1 MTKNSKST
9 PRPTQPPQKSPVDD
23 HDTRSLSDDATFG
36 DQPLRG
42 PQSLGDESTFG
53 DGLGGPDSE
62 LIDDDMEIVDLEARY
77 TIESTLGKGGMG
89 EVLLATDTRL
99 NRKVAIKRILG
110 KSTSNPTAV
119 KRFLKE
125 ARSIA
130 AVSHPN
136 IVQIHDYGRDTDGPF
151 LIMEYVSGGTLHDLC
166 KEGPIPME
174 EAVGLVCQLCD
185 GLSKAHAANIV
196 HRDIKPANVLVTVDG
211 FPKLTDFGLA
221 KFETVGME
229 RSMTMDGAVLGT
241 LDFMP
246 PEQRRD
252 ASLVD
257 HRSDLWSL
265 AATLYQMVTGESPRI
280 IRVNKLPSQLRDL
293 LDQALETS
301 PDERF
306 QQAIDFGAALKAS
319 LTEASVDVAANMD
332 LGAGNVLSATHGMN
346 PTGNSVGSVRLHY
359 VFPAWDVKPKFRFGT
374 MCAEN
379 VARNNLS

>member
-1 MTKNSKST
+1 
-9 PRPTQPPQKSPVDD
+9 
-23 HDTRSLSDDATFG
+23 A
-36 DQPLRG
+36 
-42 PQSLGDESTFG
+42 
-53 DGLGGPDSE
+53 
-62 LIDDDMEIVDLEARY
+62 
-77 TIESTLGKGGMG
+77 
-89 EVLLATDTRL
+89 
-99 NRKVAIKRILG
+99 
-110 KSTSNPTAV
+110 SNPTAV

-136 IVQIHDYGRDTDGPF
+136 IVQVHDYGRDKEGPF
-151 LIMEYVSGGTLHDLC
+151 LIMEYVSGGTLHDRC
-166 KEGPIPME
+166 KQGPIPME

-185 GLSKAHAANIV
+185 GLSKAHAANII
-196 HRDIKPANVLVTVDG
+196 HRDIKPSNVLVTTDG

-229 RSMTMDGAVLGT
+229 RSMTVDGAVLGT
-241 LDFMP
+241 PDFMP

-280 IRVNKLPSQLRDL
+280 IRIKKLPNQLRDL

-306 QQAIDFGAALKAS
+306 QQAIDFGSALKAS
-319 LTEASVDVAANMD
+319 LTEASVDVAANVD
-332 LGAGNVLSATHGMN
+332 LGAGECAKCHTRNDSQRKFCRECAASLRVPCLGCESEI
-346 PTGNSVGSVRLHY
+346 PI
-359 VFPAWDVKPKFRFGT
+359 WDKVCGECGAKQL
-374 MCAEN
+374 E
-379 VARNNLS
+379 LIE